1 MDNVLVVYFS
11 ASGVTRKVADRL
23 ARTIRSDL
31 YEIEPAKKYTGVDL
45 DWHDKRSRSTIEM
58 EDKTSRPE
66 MKEKHIGLEKYD
78 TIILGFPVWWYTAPR
93 IINTFIES
101 NNLEGKKVY
110 VFVTSGGSGSEGS
123 FKDLKE
129 TYPNINF
136 ISSRRLRG
144 TETEDDYKEWIK

>member
-23 ARTIRSDL
+23 ARTIRADQ
-31 YEIEPAKKYTGVDL
+31 YEIEPVNKYTGVDL
-45 DWHDKRSRSTIEM
+45 DWHDKRSRTTIEM

>member
-23 ARTIRSDL
+23 ARTIRADQ
-31 YEIEPAKKYTGVDL
+31 YEIEPVNKYTGVDL
-45 DWHDKRSRSTIEM
+45 DWHDKRSRTTIEM
-58 EDKTSRPE
+58 EDKTARPE
-66 MKEKHIGLEKYD
+66 MKEKHIELEKYD

>member
-23 ARTIRSDL
+23 ARTIRADQ
-31 YEIEPAKKYTGVDL
+31 YEIEPVNKYTGVDL
-45 DWHDKRSRSTIEM
+45 DWHDKRSRTTIEM
-58 EDKTSRPE
+58 EDKTARPE
-66 MKEKHIGLEKYD
+66 MKEKNIGLEKYD

>member
-23 ARTIRSDL
+23 ARTIRADQ
-31 YEIEPAKKYTGVDL
+31 YEIEPVNKYTGVDL
-45 DWHDKRSRSTIEM
+45 DWHDKRSRTTIEM
-58 EDKTSRPE
+58 EDKTARPE

-144 TETEDDYKEWIK
+144 TETEDEYKEWIK

>member
-23 ARTIRSDL
+23 ARTIRADQ
-31 YEIEPAKKYTGVDL
+31 YEIEPVNKYTGVDL
-45 DWHDKRSRSTIEM
+45 DWHDKRSRTTIEM
-58 EDKTSRPE
+58 EDKTARPE

-101 NNLEGKKVY
+101 NNLEDKKVY

>member
-23 ARTIRSDL
+23 ARTIRADQ
-31 YEIEPAKKYTGVDL
+31 YEIEPVNKYTGVDL
-45 DWHDKRSRSTIEM
+45 DWHDKRSRTTIEM
-58 EDKTSRPE
+58 EDKTARPE
-66 MKEKHIGLEKYD
+66 MKEKHTGLEKYD

>member
-1 MDNVLVVYFS
+1 
-11 ASGVTRKVADRL
+11 
-23 ARTIRSDL
+23 
-31 YEIEPAKKYTGVDL
+31 
-45 DWHDKRSRSTIEM
+45 M
-58 EDKTSRPE
+58 EDKTARPE

>member
-23 ARTIRSDL
+23 ARTIRADQ
-31 YEIEPAKKYTGVDL
+31 YEIEPVNKYTGVDL
-45 DWHDKRSRSTIEM
+45 EWHDKRSRTTIEM
-58 EDKTSRPE
+58 EDKTARPE

>member
-23 ARTIRSDL
+23 ARTIRADQ
-31 YEIEPAKKYTGVDL
+31 YEIEPVNKYTGVDL
-45 DWHDKRSRSTIEM
+45 DWHDKRSRTTIEM
-58 EDKTSRPE
+58 EDKTARPE

-129 TYPNINF
+129 TYHNINF

>member
-23 ARTIRSDL
+23 ARTIRADQ
-31 YEIEPAKKYTGVDL
+31 YEIEPVNKYTGVDL
-45 DWHDKRSRSTIEM
+45 DWRDKRSRTTIEM
-58 EDKTSRPE
+58 EDKTARPE

>member
-23 ARTIRSDL
+23 ARTIRADQ
-31 YEIEPAKKYTGVDL
+31 YEIEPVNKYTGVDL
-45 DWHDKRSRSTIEM
+45 DWHDKRSRTTIEM
-58 EDKTSRPE
+58 EDKTARPE

-136 ISSRRLRG
+136 ISSIRLRG
-144 TETEDDYKEWIK
+144 TETVDDYKEWIK

>member
-23 ARTIRSDL
+23 ARTIRADQ
-31 YEIEPAKKYTGVDL
+31 YEIEPVNKYTGVDL
-45 DWHDKRSRSTIEM
+45 DWHDKRSRTTIEM
-58 EDKTSRPE
+58 EDKTARPE

-144 TETEDDYKEWIK
+144 IETEDDYKEWIK

>member
-23 ARTIRSDL
+23 ARTIRADQ
-31 YEIEPAKKYTGVDL
+31 YEIEPVNKYTGVDL
-45 DWHDKRSRSTIEM
+45 DWHDKRSRTTIEM
-58 EDKTSRPE
+58 EDKTARPE

-129 TYPNINF
+129 NYPNINF

>member
-23 ARTIRSDL
+23 ARTIRADQ
-31 YEIEPAKKYTGVDL
+31 YEIEPVNKYTGVDL
-45 DWHDKRSRSTIEM
+45 DWHDKRSRTTIEM
-58 EDKTSRPE
+58 ENKTARPE

>member
-23 ARTIRSDL
+23 ARTIRADQ
-31 YEIEPAKKYTGVDL
+31 YEIEPVNKYTGVDL
-45 DWHDKRSRSTIEM
+45 DWHDKRSRTTIEM
-58 EDKTSRPE
+58 EDKTARPE

-110 VFVTSGGSGSEGS
+110 VFVTSGGSGSEG
-123 FKDLKE
+123 FKR
-129 TYPNINF
+129 NI
-136 ISSRRLRG
+136 S
-144 TETEDDYKEWIK
+144 

>member
-23 ARTIRSDL
+23 ARTIRADQ
-31 YEIEPAKKYTGVDL
+31 YEIEPVNKYTGVDL
-45 DWHDKRSRSTIEM
+45 DWHDKRSRTTIEM
-58 EDKTSRPE
+58 EDKTARPE

-144 TETEDDYKEWIK
+144 AETEDDYKEWIK

>member
-23 ARTIRSDL
+23 ARTIRADQ
-31 YEIEPAKKYTGVDL
+31 YEIEPVNKYTGVDL
-45 DWHDKRSRSTIEM
+45 DWHDKRSRTTIEM
-58 EDKTSRPE
+58 EDKTTRPE

>member
-23 ARTIRSDL
+23 ARTIRADQ
-31 YEIEPAKKYTGVDL
+31 YEIEPVNKYTGVDL
-45 DWHDKRSRSTIEM
+45 DWHDKRSRTTIEM
-58 EDKTSRPE
+58 EDKTARPE

>member
-23 ARTIRSDL
+23 ARTIRADQ
-31 YEIEPAKKYTGVDL
+31 YEIEPVNKYTGVDL
-45 DWHDKRSRSTIEM
+45 DWHDKRSRTTIEM
-58 EDKTSRPE
+58 EDKTARPE

-136 ISSRRLRG
+136 ISSRSLRG
-144 TETEDDYKEWIK
+144 TETEDDYEEWIK

>member
-23 ARTIRSDL
+23 ARTIRADQ
-31 YEIEPAKKYTGVDL
+31 YEIEPVNKYTGVDL
-45 DWHDKRSRSTIEM
+45 DWHDKRSRTTVEM
-58 EDKTSRPE
+58 EDKTARPE

>member
-23 ARTIRSDL
+23 ARTIRANQ
-31 YEIEPAKKYTGVDL
+31 YEIEPVNKYTGVDL
-45 DWHDKRSRSTIEM
+45 DWHDKRSRTTIEM
-58 EDKTSRPE
+58 EDKTARPE

>member
-23 ARTIRSDL
+23 ARTIRADQ
-31 YEIEPAKKYTGVDL
+31 YEIEPVNKYTGVDL
-45 DWHDKRSRSTIEM
+45 DWHDKRSRTTIEM
-58 EDKTSRPE
+58 EDKTARPE
-66 MKEKHIGLEKYD
+66 MKEKHIRLEKYD